1 VQQGRLD
8 ERKNTARENATMAEN
23 GSLVRDIIKG
33 AIAGAAA
40 TWVMGRV
47 TTYMYEHESKEARR
61 REDRA
66 RGDKTAF
73 ASAAEKGAD
82 LAGADLNRQQIQ
94 KAGAALHWGLGIG
107 AGAVY
112 GAMRGRVLDPG
123 WKSGME
129 FGSGFFVLVDEVA
142 NPVLGFTPGPG
153 AFPWQT
159 HVRGLTGHGVFGV
172 TAEAVLRALDR
183 VF

>member
-1 VQQGRLD
+1 
-8 ERKNTARENATMAEN
+8 MAEN
-23 GSLVRDIIKG
+23 RSLLRDIIKG

-47 TTYMYEHESKEARR
+47 TTYMYEHESREARR
-61 REDRA
+61 QEDRA

-73 ASAAEKGAD
+73 ASAAEKGAGMV
-82 LAGADLNRQQIQ
+82 GADLNDKQLQ
-94 KAGAALHWGLGIG
+94 KAGTALHWGLGVG

-112 GAMRGRVLDPG
+112 GAMRGRLLDPE

-159 HVRGLTGHGVFGV
+159 HARGLAGHTVFGV
-172 TAEAVLRALDR
+172 TAEAVMRALDR
-183 VF
+183 VI